1 MHFLFTYLI
10 SFNNVFF
17 NLRTNKHSIIMANG
31 GLDNICTK
39 IYTLLCY
46 TCMLKKMYTFRENY
60 FCKHLYAFRHSTMSY
75 NNKDY
80 YYFTKR
86 AKLDYNEPI
95 YINSETADS
104 QTLLSSLRNKRFPIS
119 NLAIG
124 KLLI

>member
-1 MHFLFTYLI
+1 MHTICVRHYFHVHTPVSMHFLFTYLI

-39 IYTLLCY
+39 IYNLLCC

-60 FCKHLYAFRHSTMSY
+60 FCKHLYAFRHNTMSY

-80 YYFTKR
+80 HYFTKR
-86 AKLDYNEPI
+86 AKLDIMN
-95 YINSETADS
+95 
-104 QTLLSSLRNKRFPIS
+104 QCIS
-119 NLAIG
+119 TV
-124 KLLI
+124 KW